1 MKELTLSRPQ
11 PITFYPGI
19 LSLGL
24 LTAGAHLYLAA
35 QPDESLHFVFLLN
48 GLGYL
53 ALLAAFVLPQ
63 FKKVH
68 TIVNLAFIGYTFLTI
83 ILWFFFGS
91 PSEGGAWDPFDVLVK
106 VTELLLVIQLLLDFR
121 QARSVQAEVQK

>member
-19 LSLGL
+19 LALGL

-68 TIVNLAFIGYTFLTI
+68 TIVNLAFIGYTL
-83 ILWFFFGS
+83 
-91 PSEGGAWDPFDVLVK
+91 
-106 VTELLLVIQLLLDFR
+106 FR